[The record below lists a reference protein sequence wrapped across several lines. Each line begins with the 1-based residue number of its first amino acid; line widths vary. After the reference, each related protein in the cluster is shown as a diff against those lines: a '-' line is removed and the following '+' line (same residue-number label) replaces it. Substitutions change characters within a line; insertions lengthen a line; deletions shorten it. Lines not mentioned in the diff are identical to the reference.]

1 MYRHRLGPDRFLGQI
16 SDANAWAIQST
27 RLPKSATHGFK
38 NMTAMSCSIR
48 FAKHDMGVNLRPVI
62 FESDITD

>member
-1 MYRHRLGPDRFLGQI
+1 LGDSVNTTSKVGHT
-16 SDANAWAIQST
+16 W
-27 RLPKSATHGFK
+27 GFK